1 MSEPRPPEAIKE
13 QAEVE
18 SLMHRYQQSD
28 REAAEV
34 LVARLSP
41 QIYQFYLGHVRDR
54 SQAEDLL
61 QDFWLRIHNARQTY
75 RPGEPLL
82 PWMYAIA
89 RRVRIDQYRRSKNR
103 QHHEI
108 QNEQLPERA
117 VDQREGGNSENIIDL
132 LKTLPQAQRELILL
146 LKVSGLSLEE
156 AARATGTTVGAV
168 KQKAHR
174 AYEKLRKLFGETC
187 TVTE

>member
-1 MSEPRPPEAIKE
+1 MSEPCRPEAMKD

-18 SLMHRYQQSD
+18 SLMYGYQQSD
-28 REAAEV
+28 REAAEM

-41 QIYQFYLGHVRDR
+41 QIYQFYLGHVRDCSR
-54 SQAEDLL
+54 AEDLL

-82 PWMYAIA
+82 PWVYAIA
-89 RRVRIDQYRRSKNR
+89 RRVRIDQYRRSRNR
-103 QHHEI
+103 QHYEI
-108 QNEQLPERA
+108 ENEQLPERA
-117 VDQREGGNSENIIDL
+117 SDQMEVGNSLNITDL
-132 LKTLPQAQRELILL
+132 LKTLPEAQRELILL

-156 AARATGTTVGAV
+156 AARATGSTVGAV

-174 AYEKLRKLFGETC
+174 AYEKLRKLFGET
-187 TVTE
+187 